1 MKSIS
6 VQSRIASSVIAV
18 AILLQ
23 VSPSLAGAPDGR
35 LANTQGSVFP
45 GFPAPSRE
53 TARDRHHG
61 PVDISFTKWI
71 TTFPLMSGFTG
82 SDVPGHFVGEILQ
95 RQVSSDLR
103 IIRLE
108 AIYEVQAEDRSFTAL
123 LRGGTGGAKSGE
135 QASVVGAA
143 LLDGVILTG
152 WRTGSHVHVAFQ
164 TTANCPG
171 APDGRTCFQGTI
183 HVERASEE

>member
-1 MKSIS
+1 MKSIG
-6 VQSRIASSVIAV
+6 VRSRIASSVIAV
-18 AILLQ
+18 AILLP
-23 VSPSLAGAPDGR
+23 VSPSLAGAPGGR
-35 LANTQGSVFP
+35 IAGTQGSVFP
-45 GFPAPSRE
+45 GFPVPSKE
-53 TARDRHHG
+53 AARDRHQG

-82 SDVPGHFVGEILQ
+82 GDVPGHFVGEILQ

-108 AIYEVQAEDRSFTAL
+108 AIYEVQAGDRSFTAL
-123 LRGGTGGAKSGE
+123 VRGGTGGAKIGE

-152 WRTGSHVHVAFQ
+152 WRTGTQVHVAFQ
-164 TTANCPG
+164 TMTAC
-171 APDGRTCFQGTI
+171 AVADGRTCFQGTI
-183 HVERASEE
+183 HVGRASVE

>member
-1 MKSIS
+1 MG
-6 VQSRIASSVIAV
+6 SS
-18 AILLQ
+18 
-23 VSPSLAGAPDGR
+23 
-35 LANTQGSVFP
+35 ANTQGAVFP
-45 GFPAPSRE
+45 GFPVPGAK
-53 TARDRHHG
+53 TARNGHHG

-82 SDVPGHFVGEILQ
+82 GDVPGLFAGEILQ

-108 AIYEVQAEDRSFTAL
+108 AVYEVQAGERSFTAL
-123 LRGGTGGAKSGE
+123 MRGGTGGAKSGE

-143 LLDGVILTG
+143 LLEGVILTG

-164 TTANCPG
+164 TTPSCAD
-171 APDGRTCFQGTI
+171 APNERTCFRGTI
-183 HVERASEE
+183 HVERTSEE